1 MVLPKCASALGWS
14 ATGDGI
20 MVNLAYHAE
29 VLNLLAEVE
38 AMAADLTPNELEML
52 SHLKSKYAVPD
63 HGDFDDKICLE
74 VMLRNVA
81 IRRGYTMDPKS
92 DAVRVIEVTRTRGRR

>member
-1 MVLPKCASALGWS
+1 
-14 ATGDGI
+14 
-20 MVNLAYHAE
+20 MVNLANHAE
-29 VLNLLAEVE
+29 VLKLLAEAE
-38 AMAADLTPNELEML
+38 ALAADLTPNEQDML

-81 IRRGYTMDPKS
+81 IRRGYASDPKG
-92 DAVRVIEVTRTRGRR
+92 DTNRVIEVTRTRGRR

>member
-1 MVLPKCASALGWS
+1 MVK
-14 ATGDGI
+14 
-20 MVNLAYHAE
+20 LAYHAE
-29 VLNLLAEVE
+29 VLKLLAEVE
-38 AMAADLTPNELEML
+38 AMAADLTPNEQEML

-92 DAVRVIEVTRTRGRR
+92 HATRVIEVTRTRGRR

>member
-1 MVLPKCASALGWS
+1 MVDL
-14 ATGDGI
+14 
-20 MVNLAYHAE
+20 VNHTE
-29 VLNLLAEVE
+29 VVKLLAEAE
-38 AMAADLTPNELEML
+38 ALAADLTPNEQEML

-81 IRRGYTMDPKS
+81 IREGYTMDPKN
-92 DAVRVIEVTRTRGRR
+92 DADRVIEVTRTRSRR

>member
-1 MVLPKCASALGWS
+1 
-14 ATGDGI
+14 
-20 MVNLAYHAE
+20 MVNLAYHAQ
-29 VLNLLAEVE
+29 VLKLLAEVE
-38 AMAADLTPNELEML
+38 AVAADLTPNELEML
-52 SHLKSKYAVPD
+52 SHLRSKYAAAD

-92 DAVRVIEVTRTRGRR
+92 DAARVIEVVRTRGRR

>member
-1 MVLPKCASALGWS
+1 
-14 ATGDGI
+14 
-20 MVNLAYHAE
+20 MVNLVNHAE
-29 VLNLLAEVE
+29 VLKLLAEAE
-38 AMAADLTPNELEML
+38 ALAADLTPNEQEML

-81 IRRGYTMDPKS
+81 IRKGYAIDPKR
-92 DAVRVIEVTRTRGRR
+92 DAARVIDVTRTRGRR

>member
-1 MVLPKCASALGWS
+1 
-14 ATGDGI
+14 

-29 VLNLLAEVE
+29 VLKLLAEVE
-38 AMAADLTPNELEML
+38 AMAVDLTPNEQEML

-63 HGDFDDKICLE
+63 HSDFDDKIGLE

-81 IRRGYTMDPKS
+81 IRKGYTMDPKS
-92 DAVRVIEVTRTRGRR
+92 DAARVIEITRTRGRR

>member
-1 MVLPKCASALGWS
+1 L
-14 ATGDGI
+14 
-20 MVNLAYHAE
+20 VNLAYHAE
-29 VLNLLAEVE
+29 VLKLLAEVE

-52 SHLKSKYAVPD
+52 SHLRSKYAVPD

-81 IRRGYTMDPKS
+81 IRSGYTMGPKS
-92 DAVRVIEVTRTRGRR
+92 DAARVIEVTRTRGRR

>member
-1 MVLPKCASALGWS
+1 MVDL
-14 ATGDGI
+14 
-20 MVNLAYHAE
+20 VNHAE
-29 VLNLLAEVE
+29 VQRLLAEAE
-38 AMAADLTPNELEML
+38 ALAADLTPNEQEML

-81 IRRGYTMDPKS
+81 IRKGYTMDPKS
-92 DAVRVIEVTRTRGRR
+92 DAARVIEVTRKGNRR

>member
-1 MVLPKCASALGWS
+1 VK
-14 ATGDGI
+14 
-20 MVNLAYHAE
+20 
-29 VLNLLAEVE
+29 LLAEAE
-38 AMAADLTPNELEML
+38 ALAADLTPNEQEML

-81 IRRGYTMDPKS
+81 IRKGYAMDPKR
-92 DAVRVIEVTRTRGRR
+92 DAARAIDITPTRGRH

>member
-1 MVLPKCASALGWS
+1 
-14 ATGDGI
+14 
-20 MVNLAYHAE
+20 MVNLVNHAE
-29 VLNLLAEVE
+29 VVKLLAEAE
-38 AMAADLTPNELEML
+38 ALAADLTPNEQEML

-81 IRRGYTMDPKS
+81 IRKGYAMDPKR
-92 DAVRVIEVTRTRGRR
+92 DAARAIDVTRTRGRR

>member
-1 MVLPKCASALGWS
+1 MVK
-14 ATGDGI
+14 
-20 MVNLAYHAE
+20 LAAHAE
-29 VLNLLAEVE
+29 VLGLLAEVE
-38 AMAADLTPNELEML
+38 AVAADLTPNEQEML

-81 IRRGYTMDPKS
+81 IRKGYTMDPKA
-92 DAVRVIEVTRTRGRR
+92 DAARVIEVTRKRDRR

>member
-1 MVLPKCASALGWS
+1 
-14 ATGDGI
+14 

-29 VLNLLAEVE
+29 VLKLLAEVE
-38 AMAADLTPNELEML
+38 AMAADLTPNEVEML
-52 SHLKSKYAVPD
+52 SHLRSKYAVPD

-81 IRRGYTMDPKS
+81 IRRGYKMDPKS
-92 DAVRVIEVTRTRGRR
+92 DAARMIEVTRTRGHR

>member
-1 MVLPKCASALGWS
+1 
-14 ATGDGI
+14 

-29 VLNLLAEVE
+29 VLKLLAEIE
-38 AMAADLTPNELEML
+38 AMAADLTPNELETL
-52 SHLKSKYAVPD
+52 SHLRSKYAVPD

-81 IRRGYTMDPKS
+81 IRKGYTMDPKS
-92 DAVRVIEVTRTRGRR
+92 DAARVIEVTRTRRR

>member
-1 MVLPKCASALGWS
+1 
-14 ATGDGI
+14 
-20 MVNLAYHAE
+20 MVNLANHAE
-29 VLNLLAEVE
+29 VVKLLAEAE
-38 AMAADLTPNELEML
+38 ALAADLTPNEQEML

-81 IRRGYTMDPKS
+81 IRKGYAIDPKG
-92 DAVRVIEVTRTRGRR
+92 DAARVIDVTRTRGRH

>member
-1 MVLPKCASALGWS
+1 
-14 ATGDGI
+14 

-29 VLNLLAEVE
+29 VLKLLAEVE

-52 SHLKSKYAVPD
+52 SHLRSKYAAAD

-81 IRRGYTMDPKS
+81 IRRNYTMDPKS
-92 DAVRVIEVTRTRGRR
+92 DAARVIEVVRTRGRR

>member
-1 MVLPKCASALGWS
+1 
-14 ATGDGI
+14 
-20 MVNLAYHAE
+20 MVNLANHAE
-29 VLNLLAEVE
+29 VLKLLAEAE
-38 AMAADLTPNELEML
+38 ALAADLTPNEQEML

-81 IRRGYTMDPKS
+81 IRKGYAIDPKR
-92 DAVRVIEVTRTRGRR
+92 DAARAIDVTRTRGRH

>member
-1 MVLPKCASALGWS
+1 MVDL
-14 ATGDGI
+14 
-20 MVNLAYHAE
+20 VNHTE
-29 VLNLLAEVE
+29 VVKLLAEAE
-38 AMAADLTPNELEML
+38 ALAADLTPNEQEML

-81 IRRGYTMDPKS
+81 IRKGYTMDPKS
-92 DAVRVIEVTRTRGRR
+92 DAARVIEVTRTKDRR

>member
-1 MVLPKCASALGWS
+1 
-14 ATGDGI
+14 
-20 MVNLAYHAE
+20 MVNLANHAE
-29 VLNLLAEVE
+29 VLKLLAEAE
-38 AMAADLTPNELEML
+38 ALAADLTPNEQEML

-81 IRRGYTMDPKS
+81 IRKGYAIDPKG
-92 DAVRVIEVTRTRGRR
+92 DTNRAIEVTRTRGRR

>member
-1 MVLPKCASALGWS
+1 
-14 ATGDGI
+14 

-29 VLNLLAEVE
+29 VLKLLAEVE
-38 AMAADLTPNELEML
+38 AMAADLTPNEQEML
-52 SHLKSKYAVPD
+52 SHLRSKYAVPD

-81 IRRGYTMDPKS
+81 IRRAYTMDPKN
-92 DAVRVIEVTRTRGRR
+92 DAARVIEVARTRGRR

>member
-1 MVLPKCASALGWS
+1 
-14 ATGDGI
+14 

-29 VLNLLAEVE
+29 VLKLLAEVE
-38 AMAADLTPNELEML
+38 AKAADLTPNEQEML
-52 SHLKSKYAVPD
+52 SHLKSKYSTPD

-92 DAVRVIEVTRTRGRR
+92 DAARVIEVTRTRRR

>member
-1 MVLPKCASALGWS
+1 
-14 ATGDGI
+14 

-29 VLNLLAEVE
+29 VLKLLAEVE
-38 AMAADLTPNELEML
+38 AMAADLTPNEMEML
-52 SHLKSKYAVPD
+52 SHLRSKYAVPD

-74 VMLRNVA
+74 VA

-92 DAVRVIEVTRTRGRR
+92 DATRVIEVTRTRGRR